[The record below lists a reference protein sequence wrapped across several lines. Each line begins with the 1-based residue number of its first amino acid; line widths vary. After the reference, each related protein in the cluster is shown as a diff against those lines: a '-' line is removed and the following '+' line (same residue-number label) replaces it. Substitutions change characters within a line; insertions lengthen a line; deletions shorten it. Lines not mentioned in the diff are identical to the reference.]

1 MVAKLPFGFYSADP
15 RERIAALRGPT
26 LELLELRRQL
36 LEGVNWPRY
45 SPGTLNA
52 WLVFLGASPGASP
65 GKLPWDYDP
74 RPAVGRAHPGVAEYQ
89 DAKGYWDG
97 IRLFSRTI
105 LSDMTHSDA
114 YMATMVRNLD
124 DAQSAVG
131 PRGSRMKQ
139 AARDVSDVLDR
150 IVRPAMVVALGSV
163 RTYTNQV
170 FAEWP
175 RARAR
180 NCGCL
185 RTAKRGDSRPWFSLS
200 GFWSTGEPF
209 LYLAPSGIHPSLRH
223 VSLEDTLMF
232 LSQQVLIVRA
242 GKSHHHGGG

>member
-1 MVAKLPFGFYSADP
+1 MATEFPSGFYSAEP
-15 RERIAALRGPT
+15 RERVAALRGT
-26 LELLELRRQL
+26 TLELRRLL

-65 GKLPWDYDP
+65 KGTWDYDP
-74 RPAVGRAHPGVAEYQ
+74 LPAVGGAHPGVAEYQ

-97 IRLFSRTI
+97 IRLFARTI
-105 LSDMTHSDA
+105 LSDMTPSDA

-124 DAQSAVG
+124 DRQSALG
-131 PRGSRMKQ
+131 PRGSRMYQ

-163 RTYTNQV
+163 RTYTDRV

-180 NCGCL
+180 NSGCL
-185 RTAKRGDSRPWFSLS
+185 RTALRGVERRWSSVS
-200 GFWSTGEPF
+200 GFWSTGELF
-209 LYLAPSGIHPSLRH
+209 LYLAPSGIHPSLFH
-223 VSLEDTLMF
+223 VSREDTLRF
-232 LSQQVLIVRA
+232 LSQQAHIVRV
-242 GKSHHHGGG
+242 GESRHQGGR